1 MAKFE
6 IKDGYAIIPEGT
18 TEIGNRAFFDGTSL
32 KSITIP
38 DSVTRIGE
46 EAFVGSYSL
55 KSVTIPNSVTSIGEN
70 AFYYC
75 PLNQIP
81 KGLVEI
87 KVMGVASTKSPAP
100 EFCDFI
106 YEQDTSM

>member
-6 IKDGYAIIPEGT
+6 IKNGVAIIPEGT
-18 TEIGNRAFFDGTSL
+18 TEIGSSAFAGCPL
-32 KSITIP
+32 
-38 DSVTRIGE
+38 
-46 EAFVGSYSL
+46 L
-55 KSVTIPNSVTSIGEN
+55 KSVTIPESVKVIGWN
-70 AFYYC
+70 AFEGC